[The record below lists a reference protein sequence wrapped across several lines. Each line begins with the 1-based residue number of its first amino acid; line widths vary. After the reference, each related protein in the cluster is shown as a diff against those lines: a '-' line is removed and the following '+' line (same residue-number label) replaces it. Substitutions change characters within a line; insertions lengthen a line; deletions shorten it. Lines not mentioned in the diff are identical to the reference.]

1 MAMNKA
7 KRAKILAM
15 GGLIFCCGCSHSPEP
30 ELVLQTETEVV
41 IPVTFRVD
49 PLTNQSDNE
58 QLVKDFNGEFAGEYR
73 MEPNWLIESTSGY
86 RNKLKQWNVLD
97 QLPVLITDAGFDYD
111 FYRVLTQND
120 RLVDLTPWMEA
131 SDFWLDAMNPD
142 ILAGCADPDGGVFLS
157 PLGNNIH
164 TYAGIIYRE
173 DLLASVGYR
182 EFPQTWEEFWECLDA
197 LKQEGITPLALHGSG
212 SYWVPMLLATAYIY
226 GDAEGKDFLDERL
239 PDSYQN
245 DEMRELM
252 EFLRRLYGYTFPDA
266 LELDY
271 DQTAA
276 RFIDGQAAL
285 IANGR
290 WMFETIGE
298 KNYEKYRFA
307 PFPGGILMNSP
318 QMSAWAV
325 TKGYSDEVTEGAV
338 KVLEFRIRCAQD
350 TKDVSDGSTLM
361 DSYIAATEMD
371 YRVMPNFQLQWE
383 QEIQNEF
390 FTEYMPGFL
399 AGEIQT
405 DEFLKMMD
413 ERVEEIR
420 SKK

>member
-1 MAMNKA
+1 M
-7 KRAKILAM
+7 
-15 GGLIFCCGCSHSPEP
+15 
-30 ELVLQTETEVV
+30 
-41 IPVTFRVD
+41 IPVTFRVE

-58 QLVKDFNGEFAGEYR
+58 QFVKDFNQEFAGEYR

-111 FYRVLTQND
+111 FYRVLAEND
-120 RLVDLTPWMEA
+120 RLVDLKPWMEA

-142 ILAGCADPDGGVFLS
+142 ILAGCTEPDGRVYLS
-157 PLGNNIH
+157 PLGNNVH

-173 DLLASVGYR
+173 DLLASAGYE
-182 EFPQTWEEFWECLDA
+182 EFPQTWEEFWDCLDA
-197 LKQEGITPLALHGSG
+197 LKQDGITPLALHGSG

-226 GDAEGKDFLDERL
+226 GDAEGKEFLDKRL

-245 DEMRELM
+245 EEMRELM

-276 RFIDGQAAL
+276 RLIDGQAAL

-298 KNYEKYRFA
+298 ENYEKYRFA

-325 TKGYSDEVTEGAV
+325 TSGYSDEVTEGAV
-338 KVLEFRIRCAQD
+338 RALEFRIRCAQD
-350 TKDVSDGSTLM
+350 TKDVSDGSALM

-413 ERVEEIR
+413 ERVEEIQ